1 MRLPVPSRLLAFPV
15 RAKVLT
21 AIAVACAVALVV
33 GVVGLAQLGALQQR
47 SQEINTDALV
57 PSNQIA
63 EVRRAFLQTRIDALA
78 DELLPDAA
86 ARAKAHDL
94 YLADLEAMDA
104 AVETYAGSG
113 LTTAQQETVDAL
125 ADAWGRYETL
135 VSSDAYRLAV
145 SQGRSADYLAM
156 RSTTIA
162 PVAAELNAALD
173 ELLATEAAAAEA
185 SVQAATDTH
194 ESARTLVLAVLV
206 LGLAGA
212 VALGLV
218 VARLIVRPVVAV
230 RDGLVAVAGGDLTQ
244 RVEVSSTDE
253 VGQMAEALNRATES
267 LRTTVSSTAESASA
281 LAAAADQLSASSESI
296 SSSAEEA
303 ATRAGVV
310 ATAADQISH
319 NVQTVASGSE
329 EMGASINE
337 IAQNASEAARVAGTT
352 VQAAEETTRTVSKLG
367 VSSQEIG
374 EVVKTITSIAEQT
387 NLLALNATIEAARA
401 GEAGKG
407 FAVVANEVKEL
418 AQETAKATEDI
429 ARRVDAIQADTAG
442 ATTAITG
449 IAGIIGQIND
459 FQLTIASAVE
469 EQGATTAEMNRSVSE
484 AATGSSGIAGSIGGV
499 AQAASAT
506 TAGVAQTRQAAEEL
520 ARMSGG
526 LQELVQR
533 FRY

>member
-1 MRLPVPSRLLAFPV
+1 MRLSVPSRLLAFPV

-33 GVVGLAQLGALQQR
+33 GVVGLVQLGALQQR

-94 YLADLEAMDA
+94 YLADLEAMDV
-104 AVETYAGSG
+104 AVEAYAGSG

-212 VALGLV
+212 SRWG
-218 VARLIVRPVVAV
+218 
-230 RDGLVAVAGGDLTQ
+230 
-244 RVEVSSTDE
+244 
-253 VGQMAEALNRATES
+253 
-267 LRTTVSSTAESASA
+267 
-281 LAAAADQLSASSESI
+281 
-296 SSSAEEA
+296 SSSP
-303 ATRAGVV
+303 G
-310 ATAADQISH
+310 
-319 NVQTVASGSE
+319 
-329 EMGASINE
+329 
-337 IAQNASEAARVAGTT
+337 
-352 VQAAEETTRTVSKLG
+352 
-367 VSSQEIG
+367 
-374 EVVKTITSIAEQT
+374 
-387 NLLALNATIEAARA
+387 
-401 GEAGKG
+401 
-407 FAVVANEVKEL
+407 
-418 AQETAKATEDI
+418 
-429 ARRVDAIQADTAG
+429 
-442 ATTAITG
+442 
-449 IAGIIGQIND
+449 
-459 FQLTIASAVE
+459 
-469 EQGATTAEMNRSVSE
+469 
-484 AATGSSGIAGSIGGV
+484 
-499 AQAASAT
+499 
-506 TAGVAQTRQAAEEL
+506 
-520 ARMSGG
+520 
-526 LQELVQR
+526 
-533 FRY
+533 